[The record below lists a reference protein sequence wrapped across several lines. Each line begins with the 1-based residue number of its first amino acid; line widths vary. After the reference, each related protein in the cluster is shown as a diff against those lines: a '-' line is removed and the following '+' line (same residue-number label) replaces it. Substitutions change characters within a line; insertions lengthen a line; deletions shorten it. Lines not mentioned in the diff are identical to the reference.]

1 MSNLIGTND
10 VKNELGKNFIE
21 YAVACNTDRAIPDAK
36 SGLKPVAKRILWSA
50 YETGRTSAKPHV
62 KCARIVGDT
71 MGAYHPHG
79 DSSIYGALVRLSQD
93 WVLRYP
99 LIDFHG
105 SNGNIAGDGPAAARY
120 TEARLSKIAED
131 GLLAGLKKK
140 NVDFIDNYDETLDE
154 PVTLPAIFP
163 NLLCNPN
170 SGIGVAMAC
179 NWLPH
184 NLNEVA
190 AAIYDYM
197 DGKEPMI
204 PGPDFPTGGIVI
216 NSKDIPMIIKTGHGS
231 VKVRGKYKIEKS
243 NIVFYEIPY
252 GTTIEGLLSEIGKV
266 CDEKEIE
273 GISEIRDESN
283 KKGIRIVIEC
293 EKNVLPEAIVN
304 KLYSKTNLQ
313 TSISYNQV
321 ALIDKTP
328 TQLGLKDCCKIYV
341 DHNID
346 CLIKEMNFDLD
357 KAKARLHIVEGLLIA
372 LEDIDNVIAL
382 IKKSAD
388 SGAAKV
394 SLMEKYKLDEIQAK
408 SILAMRLSSLAHMEK
423 VELENE
429 KKELVDKIADIE
441 DVISNKARQLS
452 MIKDRLSAIVK
463 KYGDARR
470 TELTHIELKPEEKE
484 IAEVIPEDVVVVAT
498 TTGTIK
504 KVPKASFK
512 VQRRGGKGI
521 KAKGDPVLD
530 IIKTNTVDTLM
541 FFTDK
546 GKMYRTIV
554 DNVPTGTNA
563 TKGTLISDIV
573 KIADDEKV
581 IAVTSLHRTSMP
593 KYAIFITKNG
603 LFKKTYLEE
612 YMKTKRNAGIA
623 AMTVREGDSV
633 VDIIF
638 MDEED
643 MVIITK
649 DGMSIRFTTS
659 DINSVGRIAQG
670 VKAIKLN
677 DGDEVIA
684 ALPVHKETDSVAV
697 FSENGVGKKTSLKEY
712 PVQGRGGK
720 GTITYKPNASSG
732 HLVSAKMIS
741 DEDNLLIIGNYSSIC
756 ISAKEIP
763 EIGKTG
769 VGNILLKNNR
779 ITSVEKI

>member
-1 MSNLIGTND
+1 MQNSD
-10 VKNELGKNFIE
+10 VRTELGTNFIE
-21 YAVACNTDRAIPDAK
+21 YAVAVNTDRALPDAK

-50 YETGRTSAKPHV
+50 YEQGRLSSKPHV
-62 KCARIVGDT
+62 KSARIVGDC
-71 MGAYHPHG
+71 MAAYHPHG

-99 LIDFHG
+99 LIDWHG

-204 PGPDFPTGGIVI
+204 PGPDFPTGGIII
-216 NSKDIPMIIKTGHGS
+216 NSKDLPMIIKTGHGS

-357 KAKARLHIVEGLLIA
+357 KAKARLHIIEGLLIA

-484 IAEVIPEDVVVVAT
+484 IAEVVPEDVVVVAT

-512 VQRRGGKGI
+512 VQRRGGKGV

-563 TKGTLISDIV
+563 TKGTLISDII

>member
-1 MSNLIGTND
+1 MHNNEL
-10 VKNELGKNFIE
+10 KNELGVNFIE
-21 YAVACNTDRAIPDAK
+21 YAVAVNTDRAIPDAK

-313 TSISYNQV
+313 TSVSYNQV

-388 SGAAKV
+388 SGTAKV

>member
-1 MSNLIGTND
+1 MQNSD
-10 VKNELGKNFIE
+10 VRTELGTNFIE
-21 YAVACNTDRAIPDAK
+21 YAVAVNTDRALPDAK

-50 YETGRTSAKPHV
+50 YEQGRLSSKPHV
-62 KCARIVGDT
+62 KSARIVGDC
-71 MGAYHPHG
+71 MAAYHPHG

-99 LIDFHG
+99 LIDWHG

-190 AAIYDYM
+190 TAIYDYM

-204 PGPDFPTGGIVI
+204 PGPDFPTGGIII
-216 NSKDIPMIIKTGHGS
+216 NSKDLPMIIKTGHGS

-313 TSISYNQV
+313 TSVSYNQV

-394 SLMEKYKLDEIQAK
+394 SLIEKYKLDEIQAK

-512 VQRRGGKGI
+512 VQRRGGKGV

-563 TKGTLISDIV
+563 TKGTLISDII